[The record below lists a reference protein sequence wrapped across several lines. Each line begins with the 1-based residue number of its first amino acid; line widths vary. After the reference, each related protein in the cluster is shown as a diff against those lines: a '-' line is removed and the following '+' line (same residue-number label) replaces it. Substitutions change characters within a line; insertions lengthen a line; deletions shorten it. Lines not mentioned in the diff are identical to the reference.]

1 MFPSEPWKTIS
12 PEVIDL
18 IQRLLRLK
26 IEERLT
32 IDETIVHSW
41 LQDPIVYV
49 DLRELELRLG
59 TGRYLTTPEQDTA
72 YVNFLQNRGIQP
84 FT

>member
-12 PEVIDL
+12 AEVIDL
-18 IQRLLRLK
+18 IQRLLRLQ

-32 IDETIVHSW
+32 IDECMVHSW
-41 LQDPIVYV
+41 LQDPIVYG

-59 TGRYLTTPEQDTA
+59 TGRYLTSQEMDQVYAP
-72 YVNFLQNRGIQP
+72 YLQQRGIQP